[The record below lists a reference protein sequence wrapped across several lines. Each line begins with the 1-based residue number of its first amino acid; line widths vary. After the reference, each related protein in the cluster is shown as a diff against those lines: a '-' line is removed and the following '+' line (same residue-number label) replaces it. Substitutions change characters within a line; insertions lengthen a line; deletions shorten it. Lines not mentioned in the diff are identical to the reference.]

1 MSEILT
7 GRTYGERPTS
17 FFAPVPV
24 SEIAIAA
31 GAIGAVIGVVSHAT
45 APLVVGIALC
55 ILGVLEF
62 TVREH
67 FSGYRS
73 HTMLLAALPAAGILA
88 LSVAVFGKPH
98 QRGTREALLAATVP
112 AFALFFWLLRK
123 RFLAARQGR
132 IVRPSGG

>member
-7 GRTYGERPTS
+7 GRTYGERPPS
-17 FFAPVPV
+17 YFAPVPV
-24 SEIAIAA
+24 SEIAILA
-31 GAIGAVIGVVSHAT
+31 GAIGAVVGVASGAK
-45 APLVVGIALC
+45 AALIVGIAVC

-73 HTMLLAALPAAGILA
+73 HASLLAALPAAGIVA
-88 LSVAVFGKPH
+88 LSVAVFGTPR
-98 QRGTREALLAATVP
+98 QRGTRELLLGAAVP

-132 IVRPSGG
+132 IVRPPGG